1 MAYLARKSRLRC
13 KNKSMGRP
21 CQEAEKELP
30 DLKGKIFLANSFASP
45 KDIVMCLAIP
55 ARIEELKDEQKA
67 IVAIE
72 NFTPENA
79 AAVMAGEQ
87 AAVTRLRISTS
98 LLPQEPQV
106 GDYVLVHAGFA
117 IDRIDQA
124 EAEDTLLLL
133 RQMAGMQEIKQ

>member
-1 MAYLARKSRLRC
+1 
-13 KNKSMGRP
+13 
-21 CQEAEKELP
+21 
-30 DLKGKIFLANSFASP
+30 
-45 KDIVMCLAIP
+45 MCLAIP
-55 ARIEELKDEQKA
+55 ARIEELKEEQKA

-79 AAVMAGEQ
+79 AATLAGEA
-87 AAVTRLRISTS
+87 AAVTRLRISTA